1 MKTKEKTLPRNLA
14 ATQLGFESPDP
25 VIGAFPVVT
34 DPKPPPYQSRR
45 NSQDQP
51 RRNSR
56 SFERKNTQ
64 RNFSKSPSGNRYN
77 SRGRKTEKKGDKKY
91 DKKGGISAR
100 ERSNSRYSSASKSK
114 SSSASRHSSYSG
126 RSSPA
131 SRSSST
137 ASLNGQL
144 RAVQYHTSF
153 SRSKNRKQ
161 KVPMRSLFRNRSDS
175 NSSALW
181 EQSYFLETPN
191 SERFKDVQKTGN
203 CLRCYSN
210 KHKARDC
217 RRFTKPCPS
226 PCPACKYLYHEHRE
240 CHVYDMQGN
249 EKQKNVRRM

>member
-1 MKTKEKTLPRNLA
+1 M
-14 ATQLGFESPDP
+14 
-25 VIGAFPVVT
+25 
-34 DPKPPPYQSRR
+34 
-45 NSQDQP
+45 
-51 RRNSR
+51 
-56 SFERKNTQ
+56 
-64 RNFSKSPSGNRYN
+64 
-77 SRGRKTEKKGDKKY
+77 
-91 DKKGGISAR
+91 SAR
-100 ERSNSRYSSASKSK
+100 ARSNSRYSSDSKSR
-114 SSSASRHSSYSG
+114 SRSTSRQSSYS
-126 RSSPA
+126 RNSSPA

-153 SRSKNRKQ
+153 SRSKNKQ

-175 NSSALW
+175 NNSALW
-181 EQSYFLETPN
+181 EQSYFLETKNP
-191 SERFKDVQKTGN
+191 EKFKDVLKVGN

-217 RRFTKPCPS
+217 RRFTKPCPI